1 MYALRTCSISA
12 GSSVKAWRLIASLDL
27 KLLAVVTLEVVRA
40 GARVV
45 AGQVRLFAD
54 AAVLAWTR

>member
-1 MYALRTCSISA
+1 MTF
-12 GSSVKAWRLIASLDL
+12 
-27 KLLAVVTLEVVRA
+27 EVVRA

-54 AAVLAWTR
+54 AAVLARTRQTLVKILVAAKNFMKLMLAFDFLI